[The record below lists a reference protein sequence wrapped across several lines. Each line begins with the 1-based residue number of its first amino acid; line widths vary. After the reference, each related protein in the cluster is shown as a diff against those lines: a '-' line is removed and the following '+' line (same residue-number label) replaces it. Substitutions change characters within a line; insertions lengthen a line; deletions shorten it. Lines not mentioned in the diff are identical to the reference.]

1 MKSLADLSP
10 AARHLYFRLRNHVLQ
25 VPERACTCCGRAYH
39 IAPAE
44 YLRCVAADD
53 GGTALTE
60 LLEAEALL
68 GVFDEDGRCHGAA
81 VVVDFG
87 SADRETGT

>member
-1 MKSLADLSP
+1 MKGLADLSP
-10 AARHLYFRLRNHVLQ
+10 SARRLYFRLRNHVLQ
-25 VPERACTCCGRAYH
+25 TPERACTCCGKAYH

-53 GGTALTE
+53 GAALME

-68 GVFDEDGRCHGAA
+68 GVFDEAGRCHGAA

-87 SADRETGT
+87 SADRETRT